1 MTKILVVD
9 DEKKIVD
16 IVTAYLIAQKF
27 EVEVAYSGTEALTK
41 FYKWQPNLVVLD
53 LMLPDLDGNEVT
65 RRIRQDSKTP
75 IIMLTAK
82 SSDESIVNGL
92 QSGADDYVV
101 KPFSPR
107 VVVERIKTVLRRVTE
122 EQAEKV
128 LSFNNGQLKIKLE
141 SQQVF
146 VHDMEI
152 ALTPTEYDI
161 LATMANYYRQIFT
174 REQLIDLTRGIDYDG
189 LDRMIDSHIKNLRRK
204 IESDNTK
211 PVYIITVHGRGYRLV
226 GVKMN
231 ETTDSDT
238 ANNLFYIF
246 GVIDRRFN

>member
-152 ALTPTEYDI
+152 TLTHTEYDI
-161 LATMANYYRQIFT
+161 LATMAKHYRQIFT
-174 REQLIDLTRGIDYDG
+174 REQLIDITRGIDYDG

-211 PVYIITVHGRGYRLV
+211 PVYIITVYGRGYR
-226 GVKMN
+226 
-231 ETTDSDT
+231 
-238 ANNLFYIF
+238 F
-246 GVIDRRFN
+246 GGSKDE

>member
-27 EVEVAYSGTEALTK
+27 EVEVAYSETEALTK

-152 ALTPTEYDI
+152 ALTHTEYDI

-174 REQLIDLTRGIDYDG
+174 REQLIDITRGIDYDG
-189 LDRMIDSHIKNLRRK
+189 LDRIIDSHIKNLRRK

-211 PVYIITVHGRGYRLV
+211 PVYIITVYGRGYR
-226 GVKMN
+226 
-231 ETTDSDT
+231 
-238 ANNLFYIF
+238 F
-246 GVIDRRFN
+246 GGSKDE

>member
-152 ALTPTEYDI
+152 TLTHTEYDI

-174 REQLIDLTRGIDYDG
+174 REQLIDITRGIDYDG
-189 LDRMIDSHIKNLRRK
+189 LDRIIDSHIKNLRRK

-211 PVYIITVHGRGYRLV
+211 PVYIITVYGRGYR
-226 GVKMN
+226 
-231 ETTDSDT
+231 
-238 ANNLFYIF
+238 F
-246 GVIDRRFN
+246 GGSKDE

>member
-152 ALTPTEYDI
+152 TLTHTEYDI
-161 LATMANYYRQIFT
+161 LATMANHYRQIFT
-174 REQLIDLTRGIDYDG
+174 REQLIDITRGIDYDG

-211 PVYIITVHGRGYRLV
+211 PVYIITVYGRGYR
-226 GVKMN
+226 
-231 ETTDSDT
+231 
-238 ANNLFYIF
+238 F
-246 GVIDRRFN
+246 GGSKDE

>member
-152 ALTPTEYDI
+152 TLTHTEYDI

-174 REQLIDLTRGIDYDG
+174 REQLIDITRGIDYDG

-211 PVYIITVHGRGYRLV
+211 SVYIITVYGRGYR
-226 GVKMN
+226 
-231 ETTDSDT
+231 
-238 ANNLFYIF
+238 F
-246 GVIDRRFN
+246 GGSKDE

>member
-41 FYKWQPNLVVLD
+41 FYKWHPNLVVLD

-152 ALTPTEYDI
+152 ALTHTEYDI
-161 LATMANYYRQIFT
+161 LATMAKHYRQIFT
-174 REQLIDLTRGIDYDG
+174 REQLIDTTR
-189 LDRMIDSHIKNLRRK
+189 
-204 IESDNTK
+204 
-211 PVYIITVHGRGYRLV
+211 
-226 GVKMN
+226 
-231 ETTDSDT
+231 
-238 ANNLFYIF
+238 
-246 GVIDRRFN
+246 

>member
-41 FYKWQPNLVVLD
+41 FYKWHPNLVVLD

-152 ALTPTEYDI
+152 TLTHTEYDI
-161 LATMANYYRQIFT
+161 LATMANHYRQIFT
-174 REQLIDLTRGIDYDG
+174 REQLIDITRGIDYDG

-211 PVYIITVHGRGYRLV
+211 SVYIITVYGRGYR
-226 GVKMN
+226 
-231 ETTDSDT
+231 
-238 ANNLFYIF
+238 F
-246 GVIDRRFN
+246 GGSKDE

>member
-41 FYKWQPNLVVLD
+41 FYKWHPNLVVLD

-152 ALTPTEYDI
+152 TLTHTEYDI
-161 LATMANYYRQIFT
+161 LATMAKHYRQIFT
-174 REQLIDLTRGIDYDG
+174 REQLIDITRGIDYDG

-204 IESDNTK
+204 IESDNTQ
-211 PVYIITVHGRGYRLV
+211 PVYIITVYGRGYR
-226 GVKMN
+226 
-231 ETTDSDT
+231 
-238 ANNLFYIF
+238 F
-246 GVIDRRFN
+246 GGSKDE

>member
-152 ALTPTEYDI
+152 ALTHREYDI
-161 LATMANYYRQIFT
+161 LATMANHYRQIFT
-174 REQLIDLTRGIDYDG
+174 REQLIDITRGIDYDG
-189 LDRMIDSHIKNLRRK
+189 LDRIIDSHIKNLRRK

-211 PVYIITVHGRGYRLV
+211 SVYIITVYGRGYR
-226 GVKMN
+226 
-231 ETTDSDT
+231 
-238 ANNLFYIF
+238 F
-246 GVIDRRFN
+246 GGSKDE

>member
-41 FYKWQPNLVVLD
+41 FYKWHPNLVVLD

-152 ALTPTEYDI
+152 TLTHTEYDI
-161 LATMANYYRQIFT
+161 LATMAKHYRQIFT
-174 REQLIDLTRGIDYDG
+174 REQLIDITRGIDYDG

-211 PVYIITVHGRGYRLV
+211 PVYIITVYGRGYR
-226 GVKMN
+226 
-231 ETTDSDT
+231 
-238 ANNLFYIF
+238 F
-246 GVIDRRFN
+246 GGSKDK

>member
-152 ALTPTEYDI
+152 TLTHTEYDI

-211 PVYIITVHGRGYRLV
+211 PVYIITVYGRGYR
-226 GVKMN
+226 
-231 ETTDSDT
+231 
-238 ANNLFYIF
+238 F
-246 GVIDRRFN
+246 GGSKDE

>member
-9 DEKKIVD
+9 DETKIVD

-152 ALTPTEYDI
+152 ALTHTEYDI

-211 PVYIITVHGRGYRLV
+211 PVYIITVHGRGYR
-226 GVKMN
+226 
-231 ETTDSDT
+231 
-238 ANNLFYIF
+238 F
-246 GVIDRRFN
+246 GGSKDE

>member
-152 ALTPTEYDI
+152 TLTHTEYDI
-161 LATMANYYRQIFT
+161 LATMAKHYRQIFT
-174 REQLIDLTRGIDYDG
+174 REQLIDITRGIDYDG
-189 LDRMIDSHIKNLRRK
+189 LDRIIDSHIKNLRRK

-211 PVYIITVHGRGYRLV
+211 PVYIITVYGRGYR
-226 GVKMN
+226 
-231 ETTDSDT
+231 
-238 ANNLFYIF
+238 F
-246 GVIDRRFN
+246 GGSKDE

>member
-41 FYKWQPNLVVLD
+41 FYKWHPNLVVLD

-65 RRIRQDSKTP
+65 RRIRQDSKIP

-152 ALTPTEYDI
+152 TLTHTEYDI
-161 LATMANYYRQIFT
+161 LATMANHYRQIFT
-174 REQLIDLTRGIDYDG
+174 REQLIDITRGIDYDG

-211 PVYIITVHGRGYRLV
+211 PVYIITVYGRGYR
-226 GVKMN
+226 
-231 ETTDSDT
+231 
-238 ANNLFYIF
+238 F
-246 GVIDRRFN
+246 GGSKDE

>member
-1 MTKILVVD
+1 LTKILVVD

-27 EVEVAYSGTEALTK
+27 EVEVAYSGTEALNK
-41 FYKWQPNLVVLD
+41 FYKWHPNLVVLD

-65 RRIRQDSKTP
+65 RRIRQDSKIP

-152 ALTPTEYDI
+152 ALTHTEYDI
-161 LATMANYYRQIFT
+161 LATMANHYRQIFT
-174 REQLIDLTRGIDYDG
+174 REQLIDITRGIDYDG

-211 PVYIITVHGRGYRLV
+211 PVYIITVYGRGYR
-226 GVKMN
+226 
-231 ETTDSDT
+231 
-238 ANNLFYIF
+238 F
-246 GVIDRRFN
+246 GGSKDE